1 MKKLTME
8 DLFVNNTNDKEQ
20 IHQVI
25 ETGLEKSGIAI
36 KDCYFAEV
44 INQFGSM
51 SKMKRVLNFLDIPY
65 EGRTF
70 TEVINDIADKLNSM
84 SEPQRI
90 GTIAVMAAI
99 MVEDKHCG
107 GTVGFSDVVA

>member
-8 DLFVNNTNDKEQ
+8 DLFVNKMTDKEQ
-20 IHQVI
+20 FQQVI
-25 ETGLEKSGIAI
+25 KMELEKAGIAI

-51 SKMKRVLNFLDIPY
+51 SKMKRALNILDIPY

-70 TEVINDIADKLNSM
+70 TKVINDIADKLNSM

-90 GTIAVMAAI
+90 GTIALMAAI
-99 MVEDKHCG
+99 MVEDKPCG
-107 GTVGFSDVVA
+107 GTVGFSDVVI

>member
-8 DLFVNNTNDKEQ
+8 DLFTDTLMKDQFPQEVEKEMEEAGV
-20 IHQVI
+20 VI
-25 ETGLEKSGIAI
+25 Q
-36 KDCYFAEV
+36 DCYFAEV
-44 INQFGSM
+44 INLFGSM
-51 SKMKRVLNFLDIPY
+51 DRMKRALVNIDVPY

-70 TEVINDIADKLNSM
+70 KEVIDNVADKLNSM

-99 MVEDKHCG
+99 MVEDKPYG

>member
-8 DLFVNNTNDKEQ
+8 DLLVNNMNDKEQ

-25 ETGLEKSGIAI
+25 ETELEKSGIAI

-51 SKMKRVLNFLDIPY
+51 SKMKR
-65 EGRTF
+65 E
-70 TEVINDIADKLNSM
+70 K
-84 SEPQRI
+84 
-90 GTIAVMAAI
+90 
-99 MVEDKHCG
+99 
-107 GTVGFSDVVA
+107 

>member
-8 DLFVNNTNDKEQ
+8 DLLVNNTNDKEQ

-25 ETGLEKSGIAI
+25 ETELEKSGIAI

-51 SKMKRVLNFLDIPY
+51 GKMKRALHILDIPY
-65 EGRTF
+65 KGRTF
-70 TEVINDIADKLNSM
+70 TEVIDDVADKLNGM

-99 MVEDKHCG
+99 MVEDKP
-107 GTVGFSDVVA
+107 GTVGFSDIIA